1 MWWKHDLLH
10 LYFPFFRTWNK
21 CYLEHKILHYNTK
34 YCTKT
39 VVSNTKCFAKS
50 LVSNMKCLLK
60 VLSQT
65 QNISQKYLSQ
75 KYNMGKSIFEN
86 IPNGYSTQ
94 TCMAITQ
101 KKYISL
107 CQFLCTQLFAVL
119 HNKNIFSAFFFAVL
133 KFFLNFHVT
142 IKKLH
147 LKFVYGQL
155 HTKVAAW
162 NRNKHLYIG
171 CSCIFCAASSS
182 GQPHF

>member
-1 MWWKHDLLH
+1 
-10 LYFPFFRTWNK
+10 
-21 CYLEHKILHYNTK
+21 
-34 YCTKT
+34 
-39 VVSNTKCFAKS
+39 
-50 LVSNMKCLLK
+50 MKCLLK

-119 HNKNIFSAFFFAVL
+119 HNKNIFSAFFVESLQLYLELENYVTWKFANLSRFSKVL
-133 KFFLNFHVT
+133 KTHILFLQHIHT
-142 IKKLH
+142 QIKIL
-147 LKFVYGQL
+147 LFL
-155 HTKVAAW
+155 EP
-162 NRNKHLYIG
+162 LYLIL
-171 CSCIFCAASSS
+171 
-182 GQPHF
+182 